1 MADKKIKQKITKN
14 ILILEMAERY
24 PELVEV
30 LVEKYGLH
38 CLGCSLAAVETLE
51 EGAMGHG
58 MSKKEVEKMVQDLNQ
73 RANKVDLKRSG
84 KSDK

>member
-1 MADKKIKQKITKN
+1 MIKKKIKQKITKN
-14 ILILEMAERY
+14 TLILEIAERY
-24 PELVEV
+24 PKLVEI

-58 MSKKEVEKMVQDLNQ
+58 MSKKEMEKMMQELNKE
-73 RANKVDLKRSG
+73 ANKVDLKGSKKSG
-84 KSDK
+84 K

>member
-1 MADKKIKQKITKN
+1 MTEKKIRQKITKN
-14 ILILEMAERY
+14 TLILEIAERY
-24 PELVEV
+24 PQLVEI

-38 CLGCSLAAVETLE
+38 CLGCSLSAVETIE

-58 MSKKEVEKMVQDLNQ
+58 LNRKEVEKMMLELNKE
-73 RANKVDLKRSG
+73 ANRVDLKRNK

>member
-1 MADKKIKQKITKN
+1 MIKKKIKQKITKN
-14 ILILEMAERY
+14 TLILEIAERY
-24 PELVEV
+24 PKLVDI

-38 CLGCSLAAVETLE
+38 CLGCSFSAVESLE

-58 MSKKEVEKMVQDLNQ
+58 MNKKEIEKMVIELNSE
-73 RANKVDLKRSG
+73 ASKVELKRKK